1 MNDFDIAK
9 FRFLD
14 KDTKEVLREE
24 EMSFYDAKM
33 TVINNDCIMELVE

>member
-1 MNDFDIAK
+1 MDKK

-24 EMSFYDAKM
+24 ICNQSDAE
-33 TVINNDCIMELVE
+33 TTALLNDCIMELVEN